1 MGYNDI
7 NKKIKKMESETQ
19 QKEKLITDIK
29 NLCEYLKNKRTILD
43 SIELQIFDLRAQKE
57 KIKTLRILENK
68 ESDSKN
74 KKNKLQLDICAN
86 RLHSLHKEIIE
97 HSTEHNDF
105 LVKTFEGKQENLE
118 MVKKLYEGKV
128 ESWNEAL
135 ENIAEEVN
143 NYKIE
148 VFTERQISENI
159 LSELQVCKNDI
170 ISTKIIF
177 GNYYKTYSK
186 KVPILISKEAFKKYN
201 AESESVFLSCDKKSE
216 TTISESIKILNK
228 IEERFSEDARLIEM
242 DKETLKERIGL
253 YRYKLEKQLE
263 SIQRNENTR
272 KMFY

>member
-1 MGYNDI
+1 MGD
-7 NKKIKKMESETQ
+7 
-19 QKEKLITDIK
+19 
-29 NLCEYLKNKRTILD
+29 
-43 SIELQIFDLRAQKE
+43 

-74 KKNKLQLDICAN
+74 KKIKLQLDICAN

-105 LVKTFEGKQENLE
+105 LVKT
-118 MVKKLYEGKV
+118 LYEGKV